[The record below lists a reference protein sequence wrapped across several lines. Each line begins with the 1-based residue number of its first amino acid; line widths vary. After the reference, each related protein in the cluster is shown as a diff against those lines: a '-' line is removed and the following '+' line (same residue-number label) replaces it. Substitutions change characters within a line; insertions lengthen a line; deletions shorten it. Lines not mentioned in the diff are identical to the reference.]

1 VRGIARWNCGSY
13 LSSLPA
19 DAHSACGRAPI
30 LPAGNTLGDGMH
42 GQPAGEERERAL
54 LGDRPDPS
62 EREQCAN
69 DAWLAWVCWVGWVSP
84 SAR

>member
-1 VRGIARWNCGSY
+1 
-13 LSSLPA
+13 
-19 DAHSACGRAPI
+19 
-30 LPAGNTLGDGMH
+30 LGDGMH

-69 DAWLAWVCWVGWVSP
+69 DASLAWVCWVGWVSL

>member
-1 VRGIARWNCGSY
+1 
-13 LSSLPA
+13 
-19 DAHSACGRAPI
+19 
-30 LPAGNTLGDGMH
+30 LGDGMH
-42 GQPAGEERERAL
+42 GQPAGEERERERTL

-69 DAWLAWVCWVGWVSP
+69 DASLAWVCWVGWVSP